1 MANGFISFS
10 VLNNIFNLLVTFNA
24 ASNFILYCV
33 LSDKYRKTVK
43 KLFCGGQTMRRN
55 TTMSSSRF
63 TSGRTTTSSFYSRP
77 RNSNLF
83 NMPVFKQTAPR
94 FSISKDEYANLQ
106 AETAKRNRFSISTLT
121 SPSRNNSIVSKNKE
135 ISFWHWNLRKKCIV
149 SGWKRKHRGNSIETR
164 FRETGKQG
172 SHQEHP
178 ILIHTTKSKC
188 MKRRFS
194 SFLIWNQLNIS

>member
-1 MANGFISFS
+1 M
-10 VLNNIFNLLVTFNA
+10 VTFNA

-77 RNSNLF
+77 RNSNMF

-135 ISFWHWNLRKKCIV
+135 ILYWPWNLKKVYCFRLKTKTQRKF
-149 SGWKRKHRGNSIETR
+149 N
-164 FRETGKQG
+164 
-172 SHQEHP
+172 
-178 ILIHTTKSKC
+178 
-188 MKRRFS
+188 
-194 SFLIWNQLNIS
+194 WNQIQRNRKTRVASRASDSHSHHQI